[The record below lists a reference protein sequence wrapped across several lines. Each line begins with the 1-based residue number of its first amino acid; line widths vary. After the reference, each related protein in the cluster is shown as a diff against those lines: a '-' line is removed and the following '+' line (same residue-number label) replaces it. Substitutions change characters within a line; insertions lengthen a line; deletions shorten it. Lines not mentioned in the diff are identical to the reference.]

1 MRNILKKALK
11 YSFFALLGLLFLAF
25 GGGNALAIAI
35 PNIAIAIALILLIV
49 GIIIMAIATAYLG
62 AGMKGDVVIGDNNN
76 IYKPTT
82 NLIEHH
88 FHVDSPQQLG
98 PRVDKETQKWLSG
111 SSSRQS

>member
-1 MRNILKKALK
+1 MKILKILGFGLLAIPV
-11 YSFFALLGLLFLAF
+11 FAL
-25 GGGNALAIAI
+25 GGGNILTAAI
-35 PNIAIAIALILLIV
+35 PALGNSIALIVIALGAVLLGGLAIYLGV
-49 GIIIMAIATAYLG
+49 GI
-62 AGMKGDVVIGDNNN
+62 KGDVVIGDNNN